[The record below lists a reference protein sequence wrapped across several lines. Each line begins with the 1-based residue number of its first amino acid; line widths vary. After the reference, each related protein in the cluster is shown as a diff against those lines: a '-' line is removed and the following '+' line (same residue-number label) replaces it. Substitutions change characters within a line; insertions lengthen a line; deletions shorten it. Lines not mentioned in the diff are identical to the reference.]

1 MCVAAAVASTTWLMA
16 GCSGEPQGDPLARA
30 EAALA
35 KRDYRLAT
43 VELKSLLVKEP
54 NSAMGRY
61 LMGVLLLEQGQAAGA
76 LAEFN
81 KAIELQLDDERLQ
94 GAHAKAL
101 LANGR
106 YQELL
111 KQYDAPAFK
120 SPAVMG
126 DVWTALAI
134 AHLHFGRIAK
144 AEEALAAALSADP
157 RSGWALVT
165 KARMAA
171 IGGNVDAALALVQK
185 AIDTGRVN
193 GESLHLKGAILQ
205 SRNDMV
211 GAEAAYKEAVKDPR
225 YARLAHLALVNLY
238 VAQRRIPELKDL
250 QARMAKSAPGSV
262 ALQRISAQIAYLESR
277 FDQAREELD
286 KLLKIAPNDPELL
299 VFSGAVD
306 LRRGALLQAESQ
318 LGRAMQRSDDG
329 GVARLLLTETY
340 LKSGQPD
347 KALSTLRPLLERAEP
362 PQAALVM
369 AGDAHM
375 QLGQHQQA
383 SALLEAALRQRPD
396 DPALKTAAALSLLAR
411 GQADEA
417 LAALVRISASDS
429 GDIADKAL
437 ISAHVRR
444 REFAAALAAVD
455 RLQKKYPDRIDVLL
469 HRGLILE
476 AQGDATAARQA
487 FERVLQAQP
496 QHYAASA
503 NLARLDAADGR
514 IAEARERLKG
524 LVATYPKSAA
534 ARMTL
539 VDFLSAQGEPP
550 DEIKTVLE
558 QGVTALPDESA
569 LRVALV
575 THLLRRGEAKAALNV
590 AQQAESVFPGQ
601 PEVLDA
607 LGRALADAGDTQQAL
622 SVFGRIATLQPS
634 QPRPQLRLADVH
646 ARRGD
651 LVAATRNLRRVAEL
665 APESPE
671 LYQRLIALVR
681 RTRDPAP
688 ALNIARDIQRAL
700 PRSAYGFVVEGDIHA
715 ERRNWPA
722 AIAAFRAGIDKVDPQ
737 SRAPIRVFD
746 ALRVSGQDAAARFF
760 VEEHL
765 RARPGDARFL
775 EHVGLAAIQ
784 RARLGE
790 AERFLKLAVAAD
802 GKSAAAWNNLAFVQA
817 ERGSPEALASVERA
831 LGLAP
836 VSPAV
841 LDTAAKVF
849 AAQGQLSKALE
860 YQRKAVQT
868 SQQAPDYRLQL
879 ARLLTQAGDKV
890 AAKSELDALAA
901 LGARYPGQAA
911 VNRLRETLEAR

>member
-1 MCVAAAVASTTWLMA
+1 
-16 GCSGEPQGDPLARA
+16 
-30 EAALA
+30 
-35 KRDYRLAT
+35 
-43 VELKSLLVKEP
+43 
-54 NSAMGRY
+54 
-61 LMGVLLLEQGQAAGA
+61 
-76 LAEFN
+76 
-81 KAIELQLDDERLQ
+81 
-94 GAHAKAL
+94 
-101 LANGR
+101 
-106 YQELL
+106 
-111 KQYDAPAFK
+111 
-120 SPAVMG
+120 
-126 DVWTALAI
+126 
-134 AHLHFGRIAK
+134 
-144 AEEALAAALSADP
+144 
-157 RSGWALVT
+157 
-165 KARMAA
+165 
-171 IGGNVDAALALVQK
+171 
-185 AIDTGRVN
+185 
-193 GESLHLKGAILQ
+193 
-205 SRNDMV
+205 
-211 GAEAAYKEAVKDPR
+211 
-225 YARLAHLALVNLY
+225 
-238 VAQRRIPELKDL
+238 
-250 QARMAKSAPGSV
+250 
-262 ALQRISAQIAYLESR
+262 
-277 FDQAREELD
+277 
-286 KLLKIAPNDPELL
+286 
-299 VFSGAVD
+299 
-306 LRRGALLQAESQ
+306 
-318 LGRAMQRSDDG
+318 
-329 GVARLLLTETY
+329 
-340 LKSGQPD
+340 
-347 KALSTLRPLLERAEP
+347 
-362 PQAALVM
+362 M

-487 FERVLQAQP
+487 FERVLQVQP